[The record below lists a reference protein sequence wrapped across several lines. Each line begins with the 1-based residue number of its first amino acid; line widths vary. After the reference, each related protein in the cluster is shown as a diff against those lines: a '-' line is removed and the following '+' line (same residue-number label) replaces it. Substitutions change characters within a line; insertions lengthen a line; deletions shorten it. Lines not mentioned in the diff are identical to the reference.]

1 LVPIL
6 DVDGQIEAFDFEIS
20 EEIQAQTDGTTTDT
34 LTVGF
39 SVPSAPA
46 LSALSIPVLSLSPTY
61 ANSGGIL
68 EGESTYYYAISAV
81 DAAGN
86 EGDLSFTASINL
98 PAGPNTYTVTLSGLS
113 FPANSATFHMYRGLN
128 PQVLYRIAS
137 NAPLAAS
144 FLDIGLPIMSIGP
157 PDASFDHANF
167 YYRYEYAGPYQVTAS
182 SATTIAC
189 ADMGATA
196 GAYVGFL
203 ARIIS
208 GTGQGQE
215 LSISSNDQTTLT
227 ISPQWSIIPDS
238 TSEFVIVESTW
249 IFAAVSNSSPVTF
262 EIAYAVG
269 EVIEIS
275 GRSANVNNQE
285 ASSALCPI
293 TRWALGDGNPDY
305 GMAGVPNFV
314 LSAIGAGN
322 LALTQVGFGDTS
334 NTHSVTSGTLQL
346 FHWNELNTPS
356 RYALAAGVDSVST
369 TILLNQMP
377 PNLPYSGQAI
387 QIGSDSGSEVV
398 FFSAANA
405 AGNAYLVTRG
415 ELGST
420 AVAHSA
426 GDAFLLLDDST
437 IIVPFA
443 PGFFENASSSNYIH
457 TVALPDVRI
466 IAAEFFVN
474 NAFGKSQALQQ
485 SYAGVP
491 PESSLLRTL
500 SGGQFSLQVNGYLAT
515 QQNAAPPLLVQAT
528 HAIRDMRA
536 TLNQAA
542 SGYDIVVT
550 VLQNG
555 VLYGNTLTIPSG
567 DSASAIVEG
576 VNFAPLLEDALLTI
590 DIALNGLTSTSTT
603 GISPGRDLT
612 VTIRF

>member
-1 LVPIL
+1 MP
-6 DVDGQIEAFDFEIS
+6 
-20 EEIQAQTDGTTTDT
+20 
-34 LTVGF
+34 
-39 SVPSAPA
+39 
-46 LSALSIPVLSLSPTY
+46 
-61 ANSGGIL
+61 
-68 EGESTYYYAISAV
+68 
-81 DAAGN
+81 
-86 EGDLSFTASINL
+86 
-98 PAGPNTYTVTLSGLS
+98 
-113 FPANSATFHMYRGLN
+113 
-128 PQVLYRIAS
+128 
-137 NAPLAAS
+137 
-144 FLDIGLPIMSIGP
+144 IGP

-167 YYRYEYAGPYQVTAS
+167 YYRHEYAGPYEVTAS

-203 ARIIS
+203 VRIIS

-227 ISPQWSIIPDS
+227 ISPQWSTIPDL
-238 TSEFVIVESTW
+238 TSMFVIVGTSW
-249 IFAAVSNSSPVTF
+249 IFAAVSNTSPVKF
-262 EIAYAVG
+262 EIPYSAG

-293 TRWALGDGNPDY
+293 TRWALGDGNPEY
-305 GMAGVPNFV
+305 GLAAAPNFV
-314 LSAIGAGN
+314 LAAIGAGN
-322 LALTQVGFGDTS
+322 LALSQVGFGDTS
-334 NTHSVTSGTLQL
+334 NTHSVSSGTLQL
-346 FHWNELNTPS
+346 LHWNELNTPS
-356 RYALAAGVDSVST
+356 PYALAADVDPLSATV
-369 TILLNQMP
+369 LLNQMP
-377 PNLPYSGQAI
+377 PSPPVPGQAI
-387 QIGSDSGSEVV
+387 QIGSGSGSEIVI
-398 FFSAANA
+398 FLSANA
-405 AGNAYLVTRG
+405 AEDTYLVNRG
-415 ELGST
+415 QFGSI
-420 AVAHSA
+420 ASAHSE
-426 GDAFLLLDDST
+426 GDAVLPLDTST

-474 NAFGKSQALQQ
+474 NAFGQSQAFQQ
-485 SYAGVP
+485 SFAVVP

-542 SGYDIVVT
+542 SGYDIAVT
-550 VLQNG
+550 ILQNG
-555 VLYGNTLTIPSG
+555 VLYGSTLTIPSG
-567 DSASAIVEG
+567 DSSSSIAEG

-590 DIALNGLTSTSTT
+590 DIALNSVTATASA